1 MSTGAVSLTTYM
13 WDLRAQMEAGLRV
26 LTELQRLLEDEGDEG
41 VMRTPPIRERL
52 LEGLRELEASN
63 GHIREVIAE
72 ASTAAGS
79 PFQSPPPTASD
90 RHSQT

>member
-41 VMRTPPIRERL
+41 VMRTPPLRDRL

-63 GHIREVIAE
+63 GHVREVIAE
-72 ASTAAGS
+72 AATVAAS
-79 PFQSPPPTASD
+79 PLLPAPPTVSD

>member
-1 MSTGAVSLTTYM
+1 MSSGAVSLTTYM

-41 VMRTPPIRERL
+41 VLRTQPMRDRL

-63 GHIREVIAE
+63 RHIREVIAE

-79 PFQSPPPTASD
+79 PLQSPDSA
-90 RHSQT
+90 RKSQT